1 MRLSDQERHTI
12 KQTVAKWFGTDAQ
25 VRLFGSRADD
35 RLRGGDIDLHI
46 VTTRPDAANLDTEL
60 AFSVD
65 LKDRIGEQRIDV
77 VLRHRAEPEHPIDRL
92 AKEKG
97 ILL

>member
-1 MRLSDQERHTI
+1 MRLSDRERDTI
-12 KQTVAKWFGTDAQ
+12 KSTVAKWFGADAQ
-25 VRLFGSRADD
+25 VRLFGSRTDD

-46 VTTRPDAANLDTEL
+46 VTARPNLANLDTEL
-60 AFSVD
+60 AFAVD
-65 LKDRIGEQRIDV
+65 LKDRIGEQKIDV
-77 VLRHRAEPEHPIDRL
+77 VLRHQAEPDHPIDRL